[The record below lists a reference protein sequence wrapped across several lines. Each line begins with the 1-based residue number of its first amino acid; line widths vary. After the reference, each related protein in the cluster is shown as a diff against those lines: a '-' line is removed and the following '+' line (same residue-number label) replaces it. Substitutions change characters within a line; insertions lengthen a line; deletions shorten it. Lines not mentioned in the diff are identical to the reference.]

1 MTKNRQR
8 DDDQKTG
15 RYIAEKFK
23 KRTVHL
29 EAKSMRQLQYIEAL
43 EDSDQVIVTGSAG
56 TGKTYIAASW
66 AAKLFLENKI
76 KKIILTRPNVA
87 SGRSLGFFP
96 GTMEEKMAPWV
107 IPFTDVITQHLG
119 TAAYE
124 IAVKRRNI
132 EIVPFEVMRGR
143 TFDDSF
149 VILDEG
155 QNTTP
160 TEMKMFLTRI
170 GEGTRVV
177 INGDIKQTDLKSTSG
192 LKTILDMVISQRLP
206 VPHVEFTVDDIV
218 RSGICGMWVRAFDA
232 VGI

>member
-1 MTKNRQR
+1 MTKTRQR
-8 DDDQKTG
+8 DTEQKSG
-15 RYIAEKFK
+15 RYVADKYK
-23 KRTVHL
+23 SRTVHL
-29 EAKSMRQLQYIEAL
+29 EAKTMRQQAYIEAL

-66 AAKLFLENKI
+66 AAKMFLENKI

-107 IPFTDVITQHLG
+107 IPFTDVIQQHIG
-119 TAAYE
+119 MAAYE
-124 IAVKRRNI
+124 IAIKRKNI
-132 EIVPFEVMRGR
+132 DIVPFEVMRGR
-143 TFDDSF
+143 TFNDSF

-160 TEMKMFLTRI
+160 SEMKMFLTRI
-170 GEGTRVV
+170 GDGTRIV
-177 INGDIKQTDLKSTSG
+177 INGDIKQTDLSSTSG
-192 LKTILDMVISQRLP
+192 LKTIIDMAHNQRMP
-206 VPHVEFTVDDIV
+206 VPHIEFTSDDIV